1 MRVADNMNYSQVIS
15 NLNKNR
21 KEASDLQNQAAT
33 QKRVTKPSD
42 DPAGTT
48 RVLAARTDLTG
59 IQQYEKSLAQARSFL
74 EFSEQSLQELSE
86 ILMRLKELAIGQA
99 NEASANGDT
108 RRSVSTEVE
117 QLYQQAMHV
126 ANRKI
131 GDRYLFGGYRTQ
143 APPFGSNGEYRGDD
157 GEMMIEV
164 NKGAYIPMNI
174 PGSKVF
180 HGKGFAVRTLLDVN
194 DGVPRSAEEL
204 AKLQA
209 HMEHEKEEPSTE
221 GDVPVKSPEGTSLQN
236 GGEESSV
243 PVRGPASVETQSVRS
258 NVKADGENIFSV
270 IRTLHAGLATDDTET
285 IQSTLERIDEALNQV
300 VMARSQLGSR
310 VTTMNNTADSLTRGV
325 LDSKTL
331 VSSIEDANAFELFS
345 EMNRN
350 ESTLKATLE
359 SSGRLIKPSLLDF
372 LR

>member
-1 MRVADNMNYSQVIS
+1 MRVADKMNYTQVVN

-21 KEASDLQNQAAT
+21 QESMELQNQAAT
-33 QKRVTKPSD
+33 QKRITKPSD

-48 RVLAARTDLTG
+48 RVLAARSDLNG

-86 ILMRLKELAIGQA
+86 LLMRLKELSIGQS
-99 NEASANGDT
+99 NEASSNENT
-108 RRSVSTEVE
+108 RRSVATEVE
-117 QLYQQAMHV
+117 QLFQQAMHV

-131 GDRYLFGGYRTQ
+131 GDRYLFGGYKTQ
-143 APPFGSNGEYRGDD
+143 APPFGKNGEYKGDD

-194 DGVPRSAEEL
+194 DGVPRSAKEL
-204 AKLQA
+204 ESLQLNIDQQKEL
-209 HMEHEKEEPSTE
+209 EHEGHEEF
-221 GDVPVKSPEGTSLQN
+221 DVQI
-236 GGEESSV
+236 
-243 PVRGPASVETQSVRS
+243 RGPASVGTQSIRYTDS
-258 NVKADGENIFSV
+258 KDGENIFNV
-270 IRTLHAGLATDDTET
+270 IRTLHAGLVTNSTET
-285 IQSTLERIDEALNQV
+285 IQATLERLDEALNQV

-310 VTTMNNTADSLTRGV
+310 VTTMNNTNDSLTRGV

-331 VSSIEDANAFELFS
+331 VSTIEDANAFELFS
-345 EMNRN
+345 DMNKN
-350 ESTLKATLE
+350 ENNLKATLE

>member
-1 MRVADNMNYSQVIS
+1 MRIADNMNYTQVIG

-143 APPFGSNGEYRGDD
+143 APPFSSNGEYRGDD

-194 DGVPRSAEEL
+194 DGVPRSPADL
-204 AKLQA
+204 AQLQA
-209 HMEHEKEEPSTE
+209 RIEREHEDPAGEQQ
-221 GDVPVKSPEGTSLQN
+221 VPTKPVEGTPSE
-236 GGEESSV
+236 GGEKSSV
-243 PVRGPASVETQSVRS
+243 PVRGPSSVEPQSVRS
-258 NVKADGENIFSV
+258 IVKADGENIFSV

>member
-1 MRVADNMNYSQVIS
+1 MRVADNMNYTQVVN

-21 KEASDLQNQAAT
+21 QESGELQNQAAT

-48 RVLAARTDLTG
+48 RVLAARSDLTG
-59 IQQYEKSLAQARSFL
+59 IQQYEKSLAQSRSFL

-86 ILMRLKELAIGQA
+86 LLMRLKELSIGQSNDA
-99 NEASANGDT
+99 SSNENT
-108 RRSVSTEVE
+108 RRSVATEVE

-143 APPFGSNGEYRGDD
+143 APPFGPTGEYRGDD

-180 HGKGFAVRTLLDVN
+180 HGKGFAVRTLLDAN
-194 DGVPRSAEEL
+194 EGIPRSASDLQQLQNRMNQQEEL
-204 AKLQA
+204 
-209 HMEHEKEEPSTE
+209 EHKGHEEAEVQIRGP
-221 GDVPVKSPEGTSLQN
+221 
-236 GGEESSV
+236 SSV
-243 PVRGPASVETQSVRS
+243 GTQSMRYAD
-258 NVKADGENIFSV
+258 KKDGENIFNV
-270 IRTLHAGLATDDTET
+270 IRTLHSGLMTNSTET
-285 IQSTLERIDEALNQV
+285 IQSTLERLDEALNQV

-310 VTTMNNTADSLTRGV
+310 VTTMNNTNESLTRGV

-331 VSSIEDANAFELFS
+331 ISTIEDANAFELFS
-345 EMNRN
+345 EMNKN
-350 ESTLKATLE
+350 ESNLKATLE